1 MHERLSL
8 FIWVGHVHE
17 HAPRRISALF
27 IERKSVNDRGSPSGC
42 TAGDRSAFAET
53 IPVKVIPSTRR
64 GWNFGTYAGY
74 PLIRRK
80 GDAYRRRGWVQHG
93 GRASSRE
100 TLRQVQPLQLARSSA
115 SYWKGEI
122 RTADGRHDPA
132 ADCRRTSSYEKLAL
146 PLPPLTVPK
155 TRSSAGLSSLFLSS
169 NLSLRP
175 LALVLYHRSTPS
187 LRAFAIRGGVLFSA
201 EGVGVISLSF
211 SFSFSFLFSFFLS
224 APMQGSLLLL
234 RMESRTGPG
243 DIFGFFFRYVVLR
256 LARSHPV

>member
-1 MHERLSL
+1 MKFRDVRGISTDQEERRRVSQARLSTTRWSRL
-8 FIWVGHVHE
+8 VARDVAAGAAAAAGTIVGFI
-17 HAPRRISALF
+17 L
-27 IERKSVNDRGSPSGC
+27 
-42 TAGDRSAFAET
+42 
-53 IPVKVIPSTRR
+53 
-64 GWNFGTYAGY
+64 
-74 PLIRRK
+74 K
-80 GDAYRRRGWVQHG
+80 GRDTH
-93 GRASSRE
+93 
-100 TLRQVQPLQLARSSA
+100 
-115 SYWKGEI
+115 
-122 RTADGRHDPA
+122 GRHDPA

-201 EGVGVISLSF
+201 EG
-211 SFSFSFLFSFFLS
+211 
-224 APMQGSLLLL
+224 GSLLLL